1 MNSSSWEDQ
10 EAMLSDQESIEADQ
24 TGSVTPLRPR
34 AAAPQ
39 PAPAPSQTAP
49 SAPLVVSFDRMELR
63 EILGLYGR
71 KVAEG
76 EWRDYAMDFTPNKA
90 VFSIF
95 RRTSEFPLYRIEK
108 DPKLARKQGAY
119 SVVAATGLILRRGP
133 DLARVIAVLDRK
145 VKLVAG

>member
-1 MNSSSWEDQ
+1 M
-10 EAMLSDQESIEADQ
+10 SDQESSEASE
-24 TGSVTPLRPR
+24 TSSVTPLRPR
-34 AAAPQ
+34 AAAPP
-39 PAPAPSQTAP
+39 PAPAPSQSAP
-49 SAPLVVSFDRMELR
+49 SAPQVVSFDRMELR
-63 EILGLYGR
+63 EILNLYGR

-76 EWRDYAMDFTPNKA
+76 EWRDYAMDFMANKA
-90 VFSIF
+90 VFSVY